1 MKRPIKIA
9 IWSLGVVSSL
19 VLLAW
24 LFLIWSISND
34 SKSQVEARVL
44 APNELSE
51 SMKHLNPSIRVIAG
65 FSASEYGGWHGDGGS
80 VDIYLVNPEDTD
92 ELIAGLKR
100 FHEEKRKEW
109 PAHYDYEWSESSRP
123 DLSSLGRLIPDRFQ
137 PQAGTYTIGRD
148 RNRANTISID
158 KTTGYVCF
166 ASSRT

>member
-1 MKRPIKIA
+1 MKRPIKNA
-9 IWSLGVVSSL
+9 IWSLGVVFSL

-80 VDIYLVNPEDTD
+80 VDIYLVN
-92 ELIAGLKR
+92 LKT
-100 FHEEKRKEW
+100 
-109 PAHYDYEWSESSRP
+109 
-123 DLSSLGRLIPDRFQ
+123 LM
-137 PQAGTYTIGRD
+137 
-148 RNRANTISID
+148 N
-158 KTTGYVCF
+158 
-166 ASSRT
+166 